1 MQCLIEMINMPQEEQ
16 ELKDGIKNHVVNLA
30 FDQNGTHVL

>member
-1 MQCLIEMINMPQEEQ
+1 MINMPQEEF
-16 ELKDGIKNHVVNLA
+16 ELKEGLKNHVVDLA